1 MGEPLQGRRA
11 SASLASPIQPGQ
23 TQALSRLDGRL
34 AALAL
39 WDRLPYWLRAAWKPE
54 LEGVSLDLIRSYLER
69 DASPVAIAAA
79 TSSSALPE
87 ALREIARC
95 RLRELGVSQPA
106 LEPLT
111 RHFDR
116 LIKWPKNAL
125 LRHIGSPSRTDPV
138 RDRLDLLAEIAAL
151 RQAQAD
157 IRTERHLSRSFQQMF
172 TSSEPF
178 AVWCLIAACFAVH
191 LVLGVAGRD
200 VSEPIRHALRL
211 ETGLDRPWTLV
222 SYAFLHLADLRHI
235 LLNMLALASLGPV
248 LERVLGPSRFVGF
261 FLGAA
266 AFGGLISVLAKSA
279 FGWNFATVGA
289 SAAVAGLAGLGLS
302 LGIWFSRRHGR
313 IPLRYT
319 ASTVGGGLTLVSN
332 FAIGAASGGAGVD
345 HAAHIGGLLFGV
357 GVAVILIPSL
367 SDRASHRFA
376 VRARA

>member
-1 MGEPLQGRRA
+1 M
-11 SASLASPIQPGQ
+11 
-23 TQALSRLDGRL
+23 
-34 AALAL
+34 
-39 WDRLPYWLRAAWKPE
+39 
-54 LEGVSLDLIRSYLER
+54 DLIRSYLER

-79 TSSSALPE
+79 TTSSALPE
-87 ALREIARC
+87 ALREVARS
-95 RLRELGVSQPA
+95 RKDELA
-106 LEPLT
+106 LTHAGLDPLT

-116 LIKWPKNAL
+116 LITWPKNAL
-125 LRHIGSPSRTDPV
+125 LRHIGSPSRIDPV
-138 RDRLDLLAEIAAL
+138 KDRLDLLAEVAAL

-172 TSSEPF
+172 TSPEPF

-191 LVLGVAGRD
+191 LALGVAGRD
-200 VSEPIRHALRL
+200 TSDAIKQSLRL
-211 ETGLDRPWTLV
+211 ETGLDRPWTLF
-222 SYAFLHLADLRHI
+222 SYAFVHLADLRHI
-235 LLNMLALASLGPV
+235 LLNMLAFASLGPV

-279 FGWNFATVGA
+279 FGWSFATVGA